1 MMMNKD
7 RRVAINPPN
16 KYLRNNS
23 PNKKTVS
30 KKTGGKKKPNK
41 NKTKTGSENK
51 LKK

>member
-30 KKTGGKKKPNK
+30 KKTGGKKKNQT
-41 NKTKTGSENK
+41 KTKQKRVVKTN
-51 LKK
+51 